1 VPVDVI
7 KVRELVRDV
16 ADFPRPGIG
25 FKDLTPV
32 LADGHA
38 YAFLVDWLADQ
49 LAGLDA
55 TKVVGVEA
63 RGFLLA
69 GPVARALGAGVVPMR
84 KAGKLPWEVESASYS
99 LEYGED
105 RLEIHRDAVSPG
117 ETVVVVDDVLATG
130 GTAAAAA
137 SLLERLGAEVAALA
151 FVLELEALGGRQ
163 RLAGRPVHAMVT
175 YP

>member
-1 VPVDVI
+1 MPVDVI